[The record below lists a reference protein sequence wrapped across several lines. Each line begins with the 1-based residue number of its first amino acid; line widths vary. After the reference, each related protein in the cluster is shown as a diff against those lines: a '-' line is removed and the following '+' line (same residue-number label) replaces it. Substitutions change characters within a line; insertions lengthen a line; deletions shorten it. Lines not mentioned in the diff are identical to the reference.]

1 MGYKTK
7 KMHLF
12 SPSKEKWI
20 NLSHFSAQ
28 NFYFMNY
35 AYLRV
40 STDQQDTENQKLGI
54 LEYANNRNIS
64 IDTFIEDIVSGTKDW
79 QKRALGD
86 IIQSTNAGDVLI
98 FAEVSRI
105 ARSTLQCLQVLQ
117 VAADKKLIVH
127 VAKQQMI
134 FDNSLNSKIIATTL
148 ALASEIERTFISM
161 RTKEALKKAKE
172 NGKILGRP
180 KGKLSTNAT
189 LAANHKQIE
198 SLLKDKV
205 SMAAIGRMMKVD
217 RKTVSR
223 YISRH
228 LTEYAKK

>member
-1 MGYKTK
+1 
-7 KMHLF
+7 
-12 SPSKEKWI
+12 
-20 NLSHFSAQ
+20 
-28 NFYFMNY
+28 MNY

-40 STDQQDTENQKLGI
+40 STDKQDIENQKLGI
-54 LEYANNRNIS
+54 IEYAAARNIP
-64 IDTFIEDIVSGTKDW
+64 IDEFVEDVVSGTKDW

-86 IIQSTNAGDVLI
+86 IIQTAKAGDILI

-117 VAADKKLIVH
+117 IAADKKIVIH

-148 ALASEIERTFISM
+148 SLASEIERTFISM

-180 KGKLSTNAT
+180 KGKKSTNT
-189 LAANHKQIE
+189 KLAANHDQVA

-205 SMAAIGRMMKVD
+205 SVSAIGRMMKVD
-217 RKTVSR
+217 RKTVSS
-223 YISRH
+223 YIERH
-228 LTEYAKK
+228 LPKYAKKNAKN

>member
-1 MGYKTK
+1 
-7 KMHLF
+7 
-12 SPSKEKWI
+12 
-20 NLSHFSAQ
+20 
-28 NFYFMNY
+28 MNY

-40 STDQQDTENQKLGI
+40 STDNQDAENQKLGI
-54 LEYANNRNIS
+54 IEYAAARNIQ
-64 IDTFIEDIVSGTKDW
+64 IDEFVEDVVSGTKDW
-79 QKRALGD
+79 QKRALGN
-86 IIQSTNAGDVLI
+86 IIESAKTGDVLI

-117 VAADKKLIVH
+117 VAADKKMTVH

-148 ALASEIERTFISM
+148 SLASEIERTFISM
-161 RTKEALKKAKE
+161 RTKEALKKAKA
-172 NGKILGRP
+172 NGKVLGRP

-189 LAANHKQIE
+189 LAANHDQIV

-205 SMAAIGRMMKVD
+205 SVSAIGRMMKVD

-223 YISRH
+223 YIERH
-228 LTEYAKK
+228 LTEYKKS

>member
-1 MGYKTK
+1 
-7 KMHLF
+7 
-12 SPSKEKWI
+12 
-20 NLSHFSAQ
+20 
-28 NFYFMNY
+28 MNY

-40 STDQQDTENQKLGI
+40 STDRQDVENQKLGI
-54 LEYANNRNIS
+54 VEYAAARNIK
-64 IDTFIEDIVSGTKDW
+64 IDKFVEDVVSGTKDW

-86 IIQSTNAGDVLI
+86 IIEAAKKGDVLV

-117 VAADKKLIVH
+117 IAADKKMVIH

-148 ALASEIERTFISM
+148 SLASEIERTFISM

-180 KGKLSTNAT
+180 KGKTSTNAK
-189 LAANHKQIE
+189 LAANHNQIE
-198 SLLKDKV
+198 SLLQSKV
-205 SMAAIGRMMKVD
+205 SASAIGRMMGVD

-223 YISRH
+223 YIERH
-228 LTEYAKK
+228 LTEHSKRKR

>member
-1 MGYKTK
+1 
-7 KMHLF
+7 
-12 SPSKEKWI
+12 
-20 NLSHFSAQ
+20 
-28 NFYFMNY
+28 MNY

-40 STDQQDTENQKLGI
+40 STDKQDAENQKFGI
-54 LEYANNRNIS
+54 LEYATARNIE
-64 IDTFIEDIVSGTKDW
+64 IDEFVEDVVSGTKDW
-79 QKRALGD
+79 QKRALGN
-86 IIQSTNAGDVLI
+86 IIQCAKEGDLLI

-117 VAADKKLIVH
+117 IAADKKLIVH

-148 ALASEIERTFISM
+148 SLASEIERSFISM

-172 NGKILGRP
+172 DGKVLGRP
-180 KGKLSTNAT
+180 KGKQSTNTT
-189 LAANHKQIE
+189 LAANHDQIV

-205 SMAAIGRMMKVD
+205 AVSAIGRMMKVD

-223 YISRH
+223 YIERH
-228 LTEYAKK
+228 LPQYKK